1 MAHRTDIIY
10 DAERKIWSSPSARD
24 YFGPELSIGEII
36 FQEMRRHSKLIA
48 QVSNIYTIR
57 LLKIVK
63 KWYSLFV
70 QLYVAGVTGDV
81 ADPTKYYIHIL
92 A

>member
-1 MAHRTDIIY
+1 MQN
-10 DAERKIWSSPSARD
+10 ARS
-24 YFGPELSIGEII
+24 GVVRLPETTLAQGNYVGIPGEII
-36 FQEMRRHSKLIA
+36 FQEMRRHPKLIA